1 MVSSKDNS
9 DLISKIEKISKIRK
23 STWTNTSWGTVVSKI
38 IEINILGRDFQIN
51 CPDGEEEA
59 LLESA
64 KYLNQKVDQLKDSGV
79 TGFDRLLLMA
89 SLNIIHES
97 ANNNPENLTQLKL
110 VQEKLN
116 NFDTILDQALSNY

>member
-1 MVSSKDNS
+1 
-9 DLISKIEKISKIRK
+9 
-23 STWTNTSWGTVVSKI
+23 
-38 IEINILGRDFQIN
+38 
-51 CPDGEEEA
+51 
-59 LLESA
+59 
-64 KYLNQKVDQLKDSGV
+64 
-79 TGFDRLLLMA
+79 MA

>member
-1 MVSSKDNS
+1 M
-9 DLISKIEKISKIRK
+9 SKI
-23 STWTNTSWGTVVSKI
+23 V
-38 IEINILGRDFQIN
+38 EINILGRDFQIN

-59 LLESA
+59 LVQSA
-64 KYLNQKVDQLKDSGV
+64 SYLNQKIDQLKGSGV

-97 ANNNPENLTQLKL
+97 TNNNPENLTQLKL

-116 NFDTILDQALSNY
+116 NFDKILDQALSNH

>member
-1 MVSSKDNS
+1 M
-9 DLISKIEKISKIRK
+9 SKI
-23 STWTNTSWGTVVSKI
+23 V
-38 IEINILGRDFQIN
+38 EINILGRDFQIN

-79 TGFDRLLLMA
+79 TGFDRLLMA

>member
-1 MVSSKDNS
+1 M
-9 DLISKIEKISKIRK
+9 SKI
-23 STWTNTSWGTVVSKI
+23 V
-38 IEINILGRDFQIN
+38 EINILGRDFQIN

-79 TGFDRLLLMA
+79 IGFDRLLLMA

>member
-1 MVSSKDNS
+1 MSK
-9 DLISKIEKISKIRK
+9 LAA
-23 STWTNTSWGTVVSKI
+23 
-38 IEINILGRDFQIN
+38 INILGRDFQIN

-64 KYLNQKVDQLKDSGV
+64 KYLNQKVDQLKDSGLI
-79 TGFDRLLLMA
+79 GFDRLLLMA